1 MLGIGNIKAQMAGRF
16 CAGLPGKQ
24 SRSPAGIQ
32 VCGWKVQATN
42 QAGQPNRDM
51 RGMSPSFDFQK
62 LTTGDAMTNFSRIA
76 VVFLSMLLLS
86 ACGSVKVGRDFDVG
100 VFAAKIEQG
109 VTSQEQIRTW
119 LGEPTSVGVSVAA
132 DGERL
137 DEWSYYFA
145 EGELSDMS
153 TAKVKILQIKFDKLG
168 KVRSYNWS
176 ASRQ

>member
-1 MLGIGNIKAQMAGRF
+1 MLDIGNIKAQRIRRF
-16 CAGLPGKQ
+16 SQTGNM
-24 SRSPAGIQ
+24 
-32 VCGWKVQATN
+32 WE
-42 QAGQPNRDM
+42 
-51 RGMSPSFDFQK
+51 MSSNFDSQK
-62 LTTGDAMTNFSRIA
+62 SITGDVMINFSRIA
-76 VVFLSMLLLS
+76 VVLLSMLLLS

-109 VTSQEQIRTW
+109 VTSQEQVRSW

-132 DGERL
+132 DGERS

-176 ASRQ
+176 ASK

>member
-1 MLGIGNIKAQMAGRF
+1 V
-16 CAGLPGKQ
+16 
-24 SRSPAGIQ
+24 GIQ
-32 VCGWKVQATN
+32 VSGWKVQATK
-42 QAGQPNRDM
+42 QAGQPNREHA
-51 RGMSPSFDFQK
+51 GGCPPFDFQK
-62 LTTGDAMTNFSRIA
+62 STTGDAMINFSRVA
-76 VVFLSMLLLS
+76 VVVLSLLLLS

-109 VTSQEQIRTW
+109 VTSQEQIRSW

-132 DGERL
+132 DGERS

-145 EGELSDMS
+145 EGDLSDMS